1 MPSPHLQSFYR
12 HALQGLLIAAVL
24 GLCAATSLAQG
35 VTILEHSPTEKHP
48 TLGPAD
54 APVTLEFF
62 LDVGSTN
69 SRRAH
74 LLVREFVKQHP
85 KRLRVVYRLTEKNSS
100 GERSAS
106 LAQNFAQEAF
116 AQGRFFEFMDVYF
129 ASDSSS
135 IPRPDSYPAV
145 ARIAGVNYKRVQ
157 QALESMQHEPALK
170 ENFYYWRRTLVNEVP
185 GFRFNGR
192 NAKRVSSVALLEE
205 LYDSALRDSLA
216 LEYSGVARKD
226 IADRLAALQ
235 QERRYAGKRFSGP
248 IDDSNFEPPS
258 KPTAV
263 SMAALAIGPLVQG
276 PDDAKT
282 TIVFLCHFQSTQC
295 RTMKGY
301 IDLILKAYPDEVRL
315 VFRPLFDTTVLTQ
328 DKALLMHQAALCADE
343 QGAFWDFYQHAF
355 DYQRRINF
363 DQSLAVELAS
373 SAVLDLDVAK
383 FESCLESGRHLE
395 AVDNEVAEILKAGVR
410 HTPALVVDGVAY
422 WGRLHFTDIRVLLN
436 RALRPGLLE
445 RLGSR

>member
-1 MPSPHLQSFYR
+1 MASPHLQSFYR
-12 HALQGLLIAAVL
+12 HALQALLIAAVV

-62 LDVGSTN
+62 LDAGNTH

-74 LLVREFVKQHP
+74 ILVREFVKQHP
-85 KRLRVVYRLTEKNSS
+85 KRLRVVYILAEQSS
-100 GERSAS
+100 SDTRTAS

-116 AQGRFFEFMDVYF
+116 VQGRFFEFLDVYF
-129 ASDSSS
+129 ASNSSS
-135 IPRPDSYPAV
+135 IARPDAYPEV
-145 ARIAGVNYKRVQ
+145 AKAAGVNYKRVL
-157 QALESMQHEPALK
+157 QALESREHEPALK
-170 ENFYYWRRTLVNEVP
+170 ENFYYWRRTLITQVP

-192 NAKRVSSVALLEE
+192 NAERVSSVALLEE

-226 IADRLAALQ
+226 VAGRMAAIQ

-248 IDDSNFEPPS
+248 IDDSNFEPPT

-276 PDDAKT
+276 PEDAKT
-282 TIVFLCHFQSTQC
+282 TIVFFCHFQSTQC

-301 IDLILKAYPDEVRL
+301 VDLILKAYSNEVRL
-315 VFRPLFDTTVLTQ
+315 VFRPLFDSSIVSQ
-328 DKALLMHQAALCADE
+328 DKAHLMHQAALCADE

-355 DYQRRINF
+355 NRQRRINF

-373 SAVLDLDVAK
+373 SAVLDLDVVK
-383 FESCLESGRHLE
+383 FEACLESGRHLE
-395 AVDNEVAEILKAGVR
+395 AVDKEIAEIRKAGVQ